1 MQRRLI
7 QLLALSTSLLAT
19 GAAIVFLAPGDAPP
33 TAHAAVAHSLPVTRL
48 PTIHVEVDLSPQLLP
63 EVVVRPE
70 TTAFA
75 QHAPPAGD
83 PLRGFEFELAQLGNG
98 SSGGAS
104 FDMPYYS
111 FGQSYRRANK
121 E

>member
-19 GAAIVFLAPGDAPP
+19 GAAIVFLAPGEATPSAQ
-33 TAHAAVAHSLPVTRL
+33 TTVAHDLPTTRL
-48 PTIHVEVDLSPQLLP
+48 PTIHVEVDMSPQLLP

-70 TTAFA
+70 ADAFA
-75 QHAPPAGD
+75 LHTHPAGD
-83 PLRGFEFELAQLGNG
+83 PLGGLEFELAQIGNG
-98 SSGGAS
+98 GSGGAS